1 MGMTVQM
8 NPGGKSDFSIII
20 VIVIQKGNVDPVAN
34 GSFIHTTGIFMNS
47 VDYANVSM
55 HNHA

>member
-1 MGMTVQM
+1 MTVQM

-20 VIVIQKGNVDPVAN
+20 AIVIQKGNVDPVAN